1 MFKTTHLAVETYL
14 YNDCVTKYGGKVVR
28 FETYL
33 DSEPE
38 KFVPTI
44 DCMIFSVRI
53 SNGHIVRN
61 ISCTNRYL
69 ELKLN

>member
-1 MFKTTHLAVETYL
+1 
-14 YNDCVTKYGGKVVR
+14 VTKNGGKVVR

-44 DCMIFSVRI
+44 DCMIFTF
-53 SNGHIVRN
+53 H
-61 ISCTNRYL
+61 CTYIKWAYSTDY
-69 ELKLN
+69 KLY